1 MARMRL
7 GGGPLRWV
15 FALVIVI
22 GSLWAYFGNSE
33 YNPVTEEKQY
43 LSLTADQEIALGL
56 QAAPQMAQQ
65 YGGLYPDQEAQQ
77 LVDRVG
83 QQLVQSTA
91 AAETPYRFEFHLL
104 ADENT
109 VNAFA
114 LPGGQVF
121 ITAALFQ
128 RLENED
134 QLAGVL
140 GHEVGHVV
148 ARHSAEQ
155 MAKARLTEGLGN
167 AAMIA
172 TYDPEN
178 PATAGS
184 AAVAQAVGQLVNMKF
199 GRDDELESDR
209 LGVRFMH
216 ESGYNPEALIRVME
230 ILAEAGGGSN
240 QPEFFSTHPNPE
252 NRIVQIKEAIAEY
265 Q

>member
-1 MARMRL
+1 MARMRF
-7 GGGPLRWV
+7 GGGPFRWV

-33 YNPVTEEKQY
+33 YNEITEEKQY

-65 YGGLYPDQEAQQ
+65 YGGLHPNQEAQQ
-77 LVDRVG
+77 LVDRIG
-83 QQLVQSTA
+83 QQLVQQTA

-121 ITAALFQ
+121 ITAALFE
-128 RLENED
+128 RLENEA

-140 GHEVGHVV
+140 GHEIGHVV
-148 ARHSAEQ
+148 GRHSAEQ
-155 MAKARLTEGLGN
+155 MAKAKLTEGLGG
-167 AAMIA
+167 AAVIA
-172 TYDPEN
+172 TYDPQN

-184 AAVAQAVGQLVNMKF
+184 AAVAQAIGRLVNMKF

-209 LGVRFMH
+209 LGVRFMV
-216 ESGYNPEALIRVME
+216 ESGYDPEALIRVME
-230 ILAEAGGGSN
+230 ILAEAGGGGS

-252 NRIVQIKEAIAEY
+252 NRIALIREEIRNY